1 MPSFFPPPGPLL
13 PPFFSLL
20 VTGAFHPSALLHL
33 AIGHINESPQNEVLI
48 LSPSRLRLEQKITSD
63 EWLFSSATSNEAR
76 VVLSKITI
84 MLESI
89 SLLDVKAEGN
99 FQLSSFPC
107 TLLSFDHDSRWD
119 SILSRIV
126 ELVGRSSHH
135 TNWESLYDHHR
146 WNFFLFWGDRSSM
159 PVLQRPFHS
168 AKNLTGWTFNDF
180 PAESCYAI
188 HQSRF

>member
-1 MPSFFPPPGPLL
+1 MVPIKSSWSVEDMWTDQGMYLSVLITMPSFFPPPGPLF

-48 LSPSRLRLEQKITSD
+48 LSPSRLRLEQKIASD
-63 EWLFSSATSNEAR
+63 EWLLSSATSNEAR

-89 SLLDVKAEGN
+89 SLLDLLRAESN

-119 SILSRIV
+119 PILSRTV
-126 ELVGRSSHH
+126 ELVGRSPHY
-135 TNWESLYDHHR
+135 TN
-146 WNFFLFWGDRSSM
+146 
-159 PVLQRPFHS
+159 
-168 AKNLTGWTFNDF
+168 
-180 PAESCYAI
+180 
-188 HQSRF
+188 